1 MRTNRETSTWLKEIT
16 AQSLTMRENL
26 EQAIVFFGG
35 FTGDHKTFVSWN
47 KEFLCKQRKMKKEA
61 QERLMGDVGG
71 TGKYNGTPPSDY
83 CPSVERFRFVSE
95 NYLCEKCNDR
105 FVNEAN
111 VMIHIRSVHDKDIRK
126 MFAIDASEHLEA
138 DEEYHLWLNAITEV
152 NEDKNVIRKLENT
165 NRVLLNRMNEK
176 NKDTFK
182 KVGEKKGIIETE
194 RVIYSEDGTT
204 KKGVIKEQFAKVTKR
219 K

>member
-35 FTGDHKTFVSWN
+35 FTGDHRTFVSWN
-47 KEFLCKQRKMKKEA
+47 KEFLQKQRKMKKEA

-95 NYLCEKCNDR
+95 NYLCEKCNVR

-126 MFAIDASEHLEA
+126 MFASDASDLLMMMMIMKVDLIKMMHMMILMTMFMMMSMMVSKLMMSLTFVFFLQPPC
-138 DEEYHLWLNAITEV
+138 LWSREFPCQ
-152 NEDKNVIRKLENT
+152 
-165 NRVLLNRMNEK
+165 LLSSQ
-176 NKDTFK
+176 
-182 KVGEKKGIIETE
+182 G
-194 RVIYSEDGTT
+194 
-204 KKGVIKEQFAKVTKR
+204 Q
-219 K
+219 